1 MNAPDGQLL
10 EIECLRNELEAVQK
24 KLRDHEER
32 WELVL
37 QGTNEGIWDLKI
49 ATGELFISRPWTAL
63 LGYEEHEVI
72 NRIEHW
78 VDLIHPEDQARV
90 VQCYEDY
97 VAGKIAHYAVEL
109 RIKRKDGSYQ
119 WMLSRGKLLRDQD
132 GNPIRLAGSNTDISQ
147 RKCAEAELT
156 ESEQL
161 LRSLID
167 VMPDLIFFKDCQ
179 GIYRLCNQAFQEFV
193 GRPREEILGKTDF
206 ELFEPEMASF
216 FRQKDQ
222 IMFEKATSQRNEEWV
237 TFADGRLC
245 CLETVKTPV
254 LNERG
259 EVRGLIGLSR
269 DITDRH
275 REEQKLQAE
284 IRERQ
289 KAEQALQI
297 YLHIVS
303 HDLRNPVLGM
313 AMILKNFLKNSTLV
327 SEISLPRP
335 ILERMFQSCDR
346 QLALINSLV
355 ESQHFDT
362 KGIILNRQSL
372 DFSQLLHQLAAEW
385 EPILKQNQAQL
396 NLNIPDP
403 LPLLTADSNL
413 LWRVL
418 ENLLANALKHNTSH
432 LTITI
437 QVELRDQS
445 LYCQIQDNGV
455 GIHPDLVD
463 SLFERY
469 QRGKNTGKTPGLGL
483 GLYLCRQIIE
493 AHDGQIALIPSSE
506 GATFAFCLPQTL
518 R

>member
-1 MNAPDGQLL
+1 
-10 EIECLRNELEAVQK
+10 
-24 KLRDHEER
+24 
-32 WELVL
+32 
-37 QGTNEGIWDLKI
+37 
-49 ATGELFISRPWTAL
+49 
-63 LGYEEHEVI
+63 
-72 NRIEHW
+72 
-78 VDLIHPEDQARV
+78 
-90 VQCYEDY
+90 
-97 VAGKIAHYAVEL
+97 
-109 RIKRKDGSYQ
+109 
-119 WMLSRGKLLRDQD
+119 
-132 GNPIRLAGSNTDISQ
+132 
-147 RKCAEAELT
+147 
-156 ESEQL
+156 
-161 LRSLID
+161 
-167 VMPDLIFFKDCQ
+167 
-179 GIYRLCNQAFQEFV
+179 
-193 GRPREEILGKTDF
+193 
-206 ELFEPEMASF
+206 MASF

-335 ILERMFQSCDR
+335 ILERMSQSCDR